1 MLDAQTFKTV
11 IENTPLVSIDLC
23 LVCNGQVLLGRRT
36 NEPLKGRWF
45 TPGGRIHK
53 NETWQDA
60 LLRIA
65 EVELGLSGIAVDDCA
80 LMGMWDHFYNN
91 SALDQNTST
100 HYVNLPHYAEFK
112 SEPQITLDN
121 QHGEFKWFDLAVVF
135 SDQKFHPYM
144 CNYASWLL
152 NKIPLEIIEVQTGS
166 YLGEDDIVRFEDV
179 YGRVTS

>member
-1 MLDAQTFKTV
+1 MLDAQTFKTI

-23 LVCNGQVLLGRRT
+23 LICNGQILLGKRS

-65 EVELGLSGIAVDDCA
+65 EAELGISGIVVEGFS

-112 SEPQITLDN
+112 SKPQITLDD
-121 QHGEFKWFDLAVVF
+121 QHGEFKWFDLSVVA
-135 SDQKFHPYM
+135 DDEKFNPYM
-144 CNYASWLL
+144 RNYAIWLL
-152 NKIPLEIIEVQTGS
+152 NRMDNIH
-166 YLGEDDIVRFEDV
+166 D
-179 YGRVTS
+179 

>member
-1 MLDAQTFKTV
+1 MLDVHTFKTL

-23 LVCNGQVLLGRRT
+23 LICNGQILLGKRS
-36 NEPLKGRWF
+36 NEPLKGTWF

-65 EVELGLSGIAVDDCA
+65 KVELGLSGIAVDDFA
-80 LMGMWDHFYNN
+80 LMGVWDHFYNN

-112 SEPQITLDN
+112 SEPQIALDD
-121 QHGEFKWFDLAVVF
+121 QHDEFKWFDLSVVADDEK
-135 SDQKFHPYM
+135 SHPYM
-144 CNYASWLL
+144 RNYASWLL
-152 NKIPLEIIEVQTGS
+152 NKIGDT
-166 YLGEDDIVRFEDV
+166 DD
-179 YGRVTS
+179 

>member
-1 MLDAQTFKTV
+1 MLDVQTFKAV

-23 LVCNGQVLLGRRT
+23 LVCNGQILLGKRR
-36 NEPLKGRWF
+36 NDPLKGRWF

-65 EVELGLSGIAVDDCA
+65 EVELGLSVIAVEDFA
-80 LMGMWDHFYNN
+80 LMGVRDHFYNN

-112 SEPQITLDN
+112 SEPQIALDD
-121 QHGEFKWFDLAVVF
+121 QHSEFEWFDLSVV
-135 SDQKFHPYM
+135 SNDEKFHPYI

-152 NKIPLEIIEVQTGS
+152 NKIGDT
-166 YLGEDDIVRFEDV
+166 DD
-179 YGRVTS
+179 

>member
-23 LVCNGQVLLGRRT
+23 LVCDNQLLLGKR
-36 NEPLKGRWF
+36 NNDPLKGEWF

-65 EVELGLSGIAVDDCA
+65 EAELGLRGIAVEGFA
-80 LMGMWDHFYNN
+80 LMGVWDHFYSN
-91 SALDQNTST
+91 SVVDQNTST

-112 SEPQITLDN
+112 SKPKITIDD
-121 QHGEFKWFDLAVVF
+121 QHGEFQWFDL
-135 SDQKFHPYM
+135 SDVLKDEKSHPYTR
-144 CNYASWLL
+144 NYADWLL
-152 NKIPLEIIEVQTGS
+152 DRMHNIH
-166 YLGEDDIVRFEDV
+166 D
-179 YGRVTS
+179 